1 MQLVISRGYNT
12 NPDLRNGPPSG
23 KSTLR
28 LFGYQESDVRVTLY
42 RDHNHIKMLRDEP
55 YTMCP
60 HSHSAWLW
68 LEENRIPYRVEQIS
82 RRRPMITQEDRRNE
96 FEGPWQPAVKI
107 DGNIIEES
115 EVGLAIENLE

>member
-1 MQLVISRGYNT
+1 
-12 NPDLRNGPPSG
+12 
-23 KSTLR
+23 
-28 LFGYQESDVRVTLY
+28 
-42 RDHNHIKMLRDEP
+42 MLRDEP

-82 RRRPMITQEDRRNE
+82 RHRRNDI
-96 FEGPWQPAVKI
+96 EGPWQPAVKI